1 MCLLLAI
8 IHSTFPKVLYW
19 VGMHFLFTDGKIDR
33 KRRSVLPGTNGL
45 VRCLFK
51 ALGTAFFTWPGGSLL
66 ERHSTGLKAAL
77 RPLALLARGE
87 QAEERPGSQL
97 PLWSLF
103 QMAVKI
109 TPRGQTFSS
118 AFCPLTPAD
127 FEMTGFMFKGGSAA
141 TIWYASLGTCLLFDT
156 SLSFSCKD
164 SCACL
169 QRNGTYCIPVH
180 IHVVRGLD
188 FHTDGWEGLTTSSR
202 RNFSGWLQGVCYCLI
217 STCRLE
223 HLFWT
228 YSGPHEELSDLEL
241 PLAPAAAVMA
251 PFSWGRASVWCFLPD
266 DSGDHNLRLS
276 DNL

>member
-33 KRRSVLPGTNGL
+33 KRWSVLPGTNGL

-66 ERHSTGLKAAL
+66 ERHWTGLKAAL

-97 PLWSLF
+97 PLWPLF

-180 IHVVRGLD
+180 IHVAERAGFLHWWVGGVWLLLVEETFPAGCRGFAIVL
-188 FHTDGWEGLTTSSR
+188 FQLAGSSIYFELTQV
-202 RNFSGWLQGVCYCLI
+202 L
-217 STCRLE
+217 
-223 HLFWT
+223 
-228 YSGPHEELSDLEL
+228 
-241 PLAPAAAVMA
+241 MK
-251 PFSWGRASVWCFLPD
+251 SWAT
-266 DSGDHNLRLS
+266 
-276 DNL
+276 